1 MTRAGRSDAGMA
13 TAEMAVVLPT
23 LVALVL
29 LACGL
34 VATCQSALR
43 CEDAARL
50 AARSVARGDD
60 PDGAAA
66 LARADAPAHAL
77 VSVSRSG
84 GEVRV
89 RVSVSAGLPGPLG
102 RVLPRFP
109 VQGSA
114 VALDESEDA
123 SAFSEGS
130 DS

>member
-1 MTRAGRSDAGMA
+1 MA

-23 LVALVL
+23 LMALVL

-60 PDGAAA
+60 PDTAAA
-66 LARADAPAHAL
+66 LARADAPAHAT
-77 VSVSRSG
+77 VSVTRAG

-89 RVSVSAGLPGPLG
+89 RVIDSAGLPGPLG

-109 VQGSA
+109 VHGSA
-114 VALDESEDA
+114 VALDESA
-123 SAFSEGS
+123 HAATATGGS
-130 DS
+130 GS